1 MMKSSITTLSANVNA
16 NDKKDF
22 KNKKNAQ
29 KTSISNANYTDNLP
43 MKHRVPLEIKA
54 SMYKTDGFRTKQK
67 DAIDANFREVLKSN
81 LNNKRMKSGKCL
93 KVVNLDLDLLSTHFS
108 LGSSSKNINSENRSN
123 FDKKQSQAKQYE
135 LVRSLF
141 KKKIEKQNF
150 RINN

>member
-1 MMKSSITTLSANVNA
+1 MMKSSITTLSSNVNA

-29 KTSISNANYTDNLP
+29 KTSISNSNYTDNLP

-81 LNNKRMKSGKCL
+81 LNNKRMKSGKFL
-93 KVVNLDLDLLSTHFS
+93 KVVDLDLDLLSTHFS